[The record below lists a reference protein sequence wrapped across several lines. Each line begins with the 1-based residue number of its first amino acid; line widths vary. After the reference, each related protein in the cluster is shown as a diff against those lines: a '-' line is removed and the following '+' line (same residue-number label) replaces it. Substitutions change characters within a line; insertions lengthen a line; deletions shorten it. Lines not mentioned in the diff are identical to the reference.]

1 MHQFLYNNGLIHN
14 SELMGGIW
22 GIKMRRGNKHDGNSL
37 WTIKFKMH
45 LAIIKTKTA
54 EIEKERR
61 SGLCRS
67 SFNTWLSS
75 SSQYGQSTCHI
86 HTRCGEE
93 RAHTHHQTQI
103 THLLPL
109 QSHFKLLEKKFNSLL
124 CSSRIPLFWRYRSN
138 DDSALFFSSPQL
150 GIFFSPLSFSFSC
163 RTNQL
168 LLSICLRKGKSQF
181 ILRLQRHRF
190 FFYLVTS
197 SWLFLISWG
206 GKKV

>member
-1 MHQFLYNNGLIHN
+1 MGWIHHVLI
-14 SELMGGIW
+14 GGRIFS
-22 GIKMRRGNKHDGNSL
+22 IKIRTGYKHDGNNL
-37 WTIKFKMH
+37 WTLTFKKH
-45 LAIIKTKTA
+45 LAIIKTKTS
-54 EIEKERR
+54 EIEKEGR

-124 CSSRIPLFWRYRSN
+124 CSSRIRLFWRYRSN
-138 DDSALFFSSPQL
+138 DASALFFSSPQL
-150 GIFFSPLSFSFSC
+150 GIFFSPLIFSFSC
-163 RTNQL
+163 RTNQV

-190 FFYLVTS
+190 FSKNYLVTS
-197 SWLFLISWG
+197 SWLFVISWG